1 MVTEATA
8 SGCPQGQACEDM
20 GISEKTLTRWRESV
34 EDLRQGPL
42 TPPSNKLTQEEK
54 EKVLKLCKSTE
65 YVDLPP
71 SKIVPDLADK
81 GLYVASESTMYRIL
95 REEKLLAHRGKT
107 KAPQHKKPEPLVA
120 ERPNQV
126 YSWDITYLKSG
137 VRGEYFYLYM
147 FIDIFSRKIVG
158 AKVYECE
165 SMEHSSKLIEEI
177 SIREGISKD
186 QLTLHSDNG
195 GPMKGAT
202 MLATL
207 QSLGVVP
214 SFSRPKVSDDNPYS
228 ESLFRTL
235 KYCSLYPTKPFDD
248 IASARWWV
256 QEFTTWYNT
265 EHKHSGIKFVI
276 PEQRHKGE
284 DKEILKN
291 RSNVYELAKRKNP
304 NRWSGKTRN
313 WSEVNAVHLHHLNK
327 NRNEDIK
334 QVSKNLPV
342 NYPDNHRP
350 SFH

>member
-1 MVTEATA
+1 MVAEATT
-8 SGCPQGQACEDM
+8 SGCSQEQACEDM
-20 GISEKTLTRWRESV
+20 GISEKTLIRWRERV

-42 TPPSNKLTQEEK
+42 TPPSNKLTQEERD
-54 EKVLKLCKSTE
+54 EVLKLCKSTE

-95 REEKLLAHRGKT
+95 REEKLLAHRGKA

-120 ERPNQV
+120 KRPNQI
-126 YSWDITYLKSG
+126 YSWDITYLKSS

-147 FIDIFSRKIVG
+147 FVDIFSRKIVG
-158 AKVYECE
+158 AKVYKHE

-177 SIREGISKD
+177 CIWEGISKD

-228 ESLFRTL
+228 ESLFKTL
-235 KYCSLYPTKPFDD
+235 KYCALYPSKPFDD
-248 IASARWWV
+248 IESARLWV
-256 QEFTTWYNT
+256 QEFITWYNT
-265 EHKHSGIKFVI
+265 EHKHSGIKFVT

-284 DKEILKN
+284 EKEILKN

-313 WSEVNAVHLHHLNK
+313 WNEVNAVHLNHLNK
-327 NRNEDIK
+327 NRTESIR
-334 QVSKNLPV
+334 QVS
-342 NYPDNHRP
+342 
-350 SFH
+350 